1 MFTPFYNNFVFTKT
15 IFYFIFSSVSPYS
28 QISLKVFNHNSL
40 KKDVLVGE
48 ANLDIF
54 NILRKNNGTVNKLKF
69 PVTLKLPPNNHKSI
83 LSNRGPSYLFINLDG
98 LAVDM
103 SEFPEKETTSQGD
116 RQSDTTA
123 ASTITPSTSSLN
135 FDSQPSTSTEYENN
149 NAVAEI
155 ISSLPKW
162 SINDPNVGTAPV
174 ANGPPLENA
183 PPPVNAPSPANSLP
197 PANALPPVVLPGS
210 GLGSSVNE
218 HSSTSPSTRPPSI
231 NAASSSPPKPS
242 TSGTTPLMTNG
253 QPPNRPIAPPV
264 EETLPSGWEIR
275 FDTYGRY
282 VLSSFL
288 VCLIYIIL
296 FILLGNTMLITIP
309 SLQHGSDLYLS
320 QRTGRCEKT
329 IKDASTTLTIILG
342 KNN

>member
-1 MFTPFYNNFVFTKT
+1 M
-15 IFYFIFSSVSPYS
+15 
-28 QISLKVFNHNSL
+28 
-40 KKDVLVGE
+40 VGE
-48 ANLDIF
+48 SNLDIYD
-54 NILRKNNGTVNKLKF
+54 ILRKNNGTVNKLKF

-98 LAVDM
+98 LAVEM
-103 SEFPEKETTSQGD
+103 SQFPETISQGD

-162 SINDPNVGTAPV
+162 SINDPNVSIGNGPA

-183 PPPVNAPSPANSLP
+183 PPPVHSLPPESAPPPVNSLP
-197 PANALPPVVLPGS
+197 PANALPPVILPGS
-210 GLGSSVNE
+210 GGSISANE
-218 HSSTSPSTRPPSI
+218 HSSTSPTTRPPSI
-231 NAASSSPPKPS
+231 NATAPKPS
-242 TSGTTPLMTNG
+242 TSGTTPPMTNG
-253 QPPNRPIAPPV
+253 QPPNRSAAPPV

-282 VLSSFL
+282 VIYYFL
-288 VCLIYIIL
+288 LLFFGLIFYNFTCYNL
-296 FILLGNTMLITIP
+296 NRKYYVDHN
-309 SLQHGSDLYLS
+309 S
-320 QRTGRCEKT
+320 K
-329 IKDASTTLTIILG
+329 STTWQRPLPLPANWEMRKDNKGRIYYVDHNTR
-342 KNN
+342 